1 RVLGELPPGA
11 DLIRRYHCHL
21 CCKQLSTPVMI
32 VHLDGQLLLN
42 CASFPFERSTESG
55 HGEGFIS
62 EGRTEIGCW
71 QANRLYEI

>member
-1 RVLGELPPGA
+1 MTTEHPEV
-11 DLIRRYHCHL
+11 
-21 CCKQLSTPVMI
+21 
-32 VHLDGQLLLN
+32 LLLVLM
-42 CASFPFERSTESG
+42 ALTFERSTESG